1 MFKNKDEQKNNP
13 FKDENYNKENT
24 AEIMQETEENVEDTP
39 QDTTDEIKEE
49 APADENTNK
58 AEAKNEAK
66 DNNEEKLQAELD
78 SLNNKYLRLAA
89 DFDNFRKR
97 QMSERESLLKY
108 GAEDTLKKII
118 TVLDTFERAKK
129 SVADMQECDKI
140 KESYE
145 VGIKQLY
152 DTLDKLGLKKIEAK
166 GEEFDPNL
174 HEAVM
179 QTPTNEHPANTIIDE
194 LQTGYKLFDK
204 VLRPTLVNVATEG
217 QNDTNES

>member
-1 MFKNKDEQKNNP
+1 MFKKEDNEKNNP
-13 FKDENYNKENT
+13 FKNENFETEITEEKETAENAENQPQEENKEP
-24 AEIMQETEENVEDTP
+24 E
-39 QDTTDEIKEE
+39 
-49 APADENTNK
+49 
-58 AEAKNEAK
+58 
-66 DNNEEKLQAELD
+66 NNETEKLQAELD

-97 QMSERESLLKY
+97 QMQERESLLKY

-129 SVADMQECDKI
+129 SIADMTECEKI
-140 KESYE
+140 KESYD

-152 DTLDKLGLKKIEAK
+152 DTLDKIGLKKIEAK

-179 QTPTNEHPANTIIDE
+179 QTPTNDYPANTIIDE

-204 VLRPTLVNVATEG
+204 VLRPVLVNVATEG
-217 QNDTNES
+217 EAPAQENKEEQ

>member
-1 MFKNKDEQKNNP
+1 MFKKDEEQNNNP
-13 FKDENYNKENT
+13 FKKD
-24 AEIMQETEENVEDTP
+24 IETEEINEAPETEETP
-39 QDTTDEIKEE
+39 KETADEPAETENNSENGENTLKEE
-49 APADENTNK
+49 LEI
-58 AEAKNEAK
+58 
-66 DNNEEKLQAELD
+66 
-78 SLNNKYLRLAA
+78 LNNKYLRLAA

-97 QMSERESLLKY
+97 QAAERENLLKY

-129 SVADMQECDKI
+129 SIADLTECEKI

-145 VGIKQLY
+145 VGIKQLI
-152 DTLDKLGLKKIEAK
+152 DTLEKLGLTKIEAK

-179 QTPTNEHPANTIIDE
+179 QTPTDEHPQNTVIDE

-204 VLRPTLVNVATEG
+204 VLRPTFVNVATEK
-217 QNDTNES
+217 QE

>member
-1 MFKNKDEQKNNP
+1 MFKKEDKEKNNP
-13 FKDENYNKENT
+13 FKNENFETETTEETAEPVENT
-24 AEIMQETEENVEDTP
+24 EEET
-39 QDTTDEIKEE
+39 KEE
-49 APADENTNK
+49 QKPENNDT
-58 AEAKNEAK
+58 
-66 DNNEEKLQAELD
+66 EKLQAELD

-97 QMSERESLLKY
+97 QMQERESLLKY

-129 SVADMQECDKI
+129 SIADMTECEKI
-140 KESYE
+140 KESYD

-152 DTLDKLGLKKIEAK
+152 DTLDKIGLKKIEAK

-179 QTPTNEHPANTIIDE
+179 QTPTNDYPANTVIDE

-204 VLRPTLVNVATEG
+204 VLRPVFVNVATEG
-217 QNDTNES
+217 ETPAQENKEEQ

>member
-1 MFKNKDEQKNNP
+1 MFKKEDEEKNNP
-13 FKDENYNKENT
+13 FKDENFTEET
-24 AEIMQETEENVEDTP
+24 AEEKPE
-39 QDTTDEIKEE
+39 
-49 APADENTNK
+49 
-58 AEAKNEAK
+58 
-66 DNNEEKLQAELD
+66 NNEETPVEAPETAKEETPGGKEAALQAELD

-97 QMSERESLLKY
+97 QMQERESLLKY

-129 SVADMQECDKI
+129 SVADMSECDKV
-140 KESYE
+140 KESYD

-152 DTLDKLGLKKIEAK
+152 DTLDKIGLKKIEAK
-166 GEEFDPNL
+166 GEEFDPNI

-179 QTPTNEHPANTIIDE
+179 QTPTNDYPSNTVIDE

-204 VLRPTLVNVATEG
+204 VLRPTFVNVATEAPEE
-217 QNDTNES
+217 QNNEQK

>member
-13 FKDENYNKENT
+13 FEEENYNKEAKN
-24 AEIMQETEENVEDTP
+24 QEEAQNTEENTAQNQEGAEQQPENEPEKDTP
-39 QDTTDEIKEE
+39 SEAQNDDT
-49 APADENTNK
+49 A
-58 AEAKNEAK
+58 
-66 DNNEEKLQAELD
+66 KLQAELD

-97 QMSERESLLKY
+97 QMAERESLLKY

-118 TVLDTFERAKK
+118 TVLDTFERARK
-129 SVADMQECDKI
+129 SVSDMQECDKI

-152 DTLDKLGLKKIEAK
+152 DTLDKIGLKKIEAK

-179 QTPTNEHPANTIIDE
+179 QTPTNEHPANTVIDE

-204 VLRPTLVNVATEG
+204 VLRPTFVNVATEEG
-217 QNDTNES
+217 

>member
-1 MFKNKDEQKNNP
+1 MFKKEDKEKNNP
-13 FKDENYNKENT
+13 FKNEDFETEAAEETAEPAENT
-24 AEIMQETEENVEDTP
+24 EEET
-39 QDTTDEIKEE
+39 KEE
-49 APADENTNK
+49 QKPENNDT
-58 AEAKNEAK
+58 
-66 DNNEEKLQAELD
+66 EKLQAELD

-97 QMSERESLLKY
+97 QMQERESLLKY

-129 SVADMQECDKI
+129 SIADMTECEKI
-140 KESYE
+140 KESYD

-152 DTLDKLGLKKIEAK
+152 DTLDKIGLKKIEAK

-179 QTPTNEHPANTIIDE
+179 QTPTNDYPANTVIDE

-204 VLRPTLVNVATEG
+204 VLRPVFVNVATEAADEAPA
-217 QNDTNES
+217 QDNKEEQ

>member
-1 MFKNKDEQKNNP
+1 MLFRS
-13 FKDENYNKENT
+13 FKDENFTEET
-24 AEIMQETEENVEDTP
+24 AEEKPE
-39 QDTTDEIKEE
+39 
-49 APADENTNK
+49 
-58 AEAKNEAK
+58 
-66 DNNEEKLQAELD
+66 NNEETPVEAPETAKEETPGGKEAALQAELD

-97 QMSERESLLKY
+97 QMQERESLLKY

-129 SVADMQECDKI
+129 SVADMSECDKV
-140 KESYE
+140 KESYD

-152 DTLDKLGLKKIEAK
+152 DTLDKIGLKKIEAK
-166 GEEFDPNL
+166 GEEFDPNI

-179 QTPTNEHPANTIIDE
+179 QTPTNDYPSNTVIDE

-204 VLRPTLVNVATEG
+204 VLRPTFVNVATEAPEE
-217 QNDTNES
+217 QNNEQKEE

>member
-1 MFKNKDEQKNNP
+1 MFKKEDEEKNNP
-13 FKDENYNKENT
+13 FKDENF
-24 AEIMQETEENVEDTP
+24 TEEAVEETP
-39 QDTTDEIKEE
+39 ENNEE
-49 APADENTNK
+49 APAEEPETAKEETSNGK
-58 AEAKNEAK
+58 EAA
-66 DNNEEKLQAELD
+66 LQAELD

-97 QMSERESLLKY
+97 QMQERESLLKY

-129 SVADMQECDKI
+129 SVADMSECDKV
-140 KESYE
+140 KESYD

-152 DTLDKLGLKKIEAK
+152 DTLDKIGLKKIEAK
-166 GEEFDPNL
+166 GADFDPNL

-179 QTPTNEHPANTIIDE
+179 QTPTNDYPPHTIIDE

-204 VLRPTLVNVATEG
+204 VLRPTFVNVATEAEDSKEE
-217 QNDTNES
+217 Q

>member
-1 MFKNKDEQKNNP
+1 MFKKEDEEKNNP
-13 FKDENYNKENT
+13 FKDENFTEET
-24 AEIMQETEENVEDTP
+24 AEEKPE
-39 QDTTDEIKEE
+39 
-49 APADENTNK
+49 
-58 AEAKNEAK
+58 
-66 DNNEEKLQAELD
+66 NNEETPVEAPETAKEETPGSKEAALQAELD

-97 QMSERESLLKY
+97 QMQERESLLKY

-129 SVADMQECDKI
+129 SIADLSECEKV
-140 KESYE
+140 KESYD
-145 VGIKQLY
+145 VCVKQLY
-152 DTLDKLGLKKIEAK
+152 DTLDKIGLKKIDAK

-179 QTPTNEHPANTIIDE
+179 QTPTNDYPANTVIDE

-204 VLRPTLVNVATEG
+204 VLRPVFVNVATEAPE
-217 QNDTNES
+217 NDNEQKEEQ

>member
-1 MFKNKDEQKNNP
+1 MFKKEDEEKNNP
-13 FKDENYNKENT
+13 FKDENFTEET
-24 AEIMQETEENVEDTP
+24 AEEKPE
-39 QDTTDEIKEE
+39 
-49 APADENTNK
+49 
-58 AEAKNEAK
+58 
-66 DNNEEKLQAELD
+66 NNEETPVEAPETAKEETPGSKEAALQAELD

-97 QMSERESLLKY
+97 QMQERESLLKY

-129 SVADMQECDKI
+129 SVADMSECDKV
-140 KESYE
+140 KESYD

-152 DTLDKLGLKKIEAK
+152 DTLDKIGLKKIEAK
-166 GEEFDPNL
+166 GKEFDPNI

-179 QTPTNEHPANTIIDE
+179 QTPTNDYPSNTVIDE

-204 VLRPTLVNVATEG
+204 VLRPTFVNVATEAPEE
-217 QNDTNES
+217 QNNEQKEE

>member
-1 MFKNKDEQKNNP
+1 MFKNKDEQNNNP
-13 FKDENYNKENT
+13 FEDENYNKE
-24 AEIMQETEENVEDTP
+24 AENQDVAEEITEENATDAATEKTEPEKETSNEDV
-39 QDTTDEIKEE
+39 
-49 APADENTNK
+49 A
-58 AEAKNEAK
+58 
-66 DNNEEKLQAELD
+66 KLQEELD

-97 QMSERESLLKY
+97 QMAERESLLKY

-129 SVADMQECDKI
+129 SIADMQECDKI
-140 KESYE
+140 KESYD

-152 DTLDKLGLKKIEAK
+152 DTLDKIGLKKIEAK

-179 QTPTNEHPANTIIDE
+179 QTPTSEYPANTVIDE

-204 VLRPTLVNVATEG
+204 VLRPTFVNVATEEG
-217 QNDTNES
+217 

>member
-13 FKDENYNKENT
+13 FEDENFNKETDEAVTEET
-24 AEIMQETEENVEDTP
+24 AETEEENQTEQTEENNTEASGDDT
-39 QDTTDEIKEE
+39 
-49 APADENTNK
+49 A
-58 AEAKNEAK
+58 
-66 DNNEEKLQAELD
+66 KLQAELD

-97 QMSERESLLKY
+97 QMAERESLLKY

-129 SVADMQECDKI
+129 SVADMEECAKI
-140 KESYE
+140 KESYD

-152 DTLDKLGLKKIEAK
+152 DTLDKIGLKKIEAK

-179 QTPTNEHPANTIIDE
+179 RTPTNEHPADTVIDE
-194 LQTGYKLFDK
+194 LQTGYKLHDK
-204 VLRPTLVNVATEG
+204 VLRPAFVNVATEG
-217 QNDTNES
+217 EGKSEE